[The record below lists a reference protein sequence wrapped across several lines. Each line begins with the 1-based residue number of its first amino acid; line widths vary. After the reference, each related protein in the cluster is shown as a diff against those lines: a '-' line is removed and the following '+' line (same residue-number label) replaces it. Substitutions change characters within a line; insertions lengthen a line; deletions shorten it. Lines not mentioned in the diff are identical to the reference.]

1 MVAVDR
7 ALVAAFEKTFAGGA
21 RITCALEI
29 PLNEPGVTVL
39 FGPSGCGKTTIL
51 RCLAGLE
58 RPETGGIRFGD
69 EVWLDAARGIC
80 LPPQQRRV
88 GLLFQDYALFPHRSV
103 AANVGWGLHTL
114 SRGQREARVAEALGR
129 LEIADLASRRP
140 ETLSGGQ
147 KQRVALARALA
158 PRPRL
163 LLLDEPLSALD
174 APTRE
179 RLRTDLRRL
188 LSALDSPVV
197 LVTHDRVEALALG
210 DRVAVMAEGRIRQV
224 GVIHETFSRPAE
236 LAVARVVGVETIVP
250 GRVVGPAGDGLVAV
264 AVGAVRLLALAPEAP
279 SDRVF
284 VCIRADEVVL
294 ERGTAGQVSA
304 RNRLPGSVTAVA
316 HEGPLVRV
324 VLDCGFPLAA
334 LVTRSSCAELAIG
347 SGAQLTAF
355 VKSPSV
361 HLVPR

>member
-1 MVAVDR
+1 MGDS
-7 ALVAAFEKTFAGGA
+7 LVASFEKDLAGGP
-21 RITCALEI
+21 RIACALEV
-29 PLNEPGVTVL
+29 PLAGPGVTVL

-58 RPETGGIRFGD
+58 RPERGTIRFGD
-69 EVWLDAARGIC
+69 EIWLDAERAVFV
-80 LPPQQRRV
+80 PPQRRRV

-103 AANVGWGLHTL
+103 AANVAWGLGEVP
-114 SRGQREARVAEALGR
+114 RADRRARVAEILAR
-129 LEIADLASRRP
+129 LEIADLALRRP
-140 ETLSGGQ
+140 GTLSGGQ

-179 RLRTDLRRL
+179 RLRADLRRL
-188 LSALDSPVV
+188 LVSLRSPVV

-210 DRVAVMAEGRIRQV
+210 DRVAVMAEGGVRQV
-224 GVIHETFSRPAE
+224 GVIHETFSRPAD
-236 LAVARVVGVETIVP
+236 LAVAHVVGVETIVP
-250 GRVVGPAGDGLVAV
+250 GRVVGPAGEGLVSVDVESA
-264 AVGAVRLLALAPEAP
+264 RLTALVTEGVK
-279 SDRVF
+279 DEVF

-294 ERGTAGQVSA
+294 ERGVAGRVSA
-304 RNRLPGSVTAVA
+304 RNRLAGTVAAVVA
-316 HEGPLVRV
+316 EGPLVRV
-324 VLDCGFPLAA
+324 MLDCGFPLAA
-334 LVTRSSCAELAIG
+334 LVTRRSCEDLGIEQGVELM
-347 SGAQLTAF
+347 AF